1 MSLSVLFSDLRI
13 IIVVLSSGVPHL
25 HNFIE
30 ESIIIFFVFWLC
42 LMILLLLLS
51 LHFKVLSFLD
61 HFQIL
66 FALLWRQAG

>member
-25 HNFIE
+25 HNFIK

-61 HFQIL
+61 HLVMLIL
-66 FALLWRQAG
+66 LE